1 MFETF
6 LFLKNMNGDIL
17 KFSKFLD
24 FYKETYAK
32 TSSEISKPHP
42 NDDEYEGSRE
52 LKPLVKSDFIML
64 DFDSMC
70 DDAKFYP
77 KRPKKLLNEP
87 STVDALY
94 YRVIDD
100 YKIELFLVEFK
111 SFYFNWDN
119 MYYFEKT
126 VEILLSNLSSFN
138 INDDLTYGLNRLNN
152 IKKSHGSTIEFSLRL
167 KPYESL
173 FVVLPKLYEEY
184 CEEMSIPLNDQ
195 IDLYDFFRSELC
207 DIKLIVVGK
216 KTGNTPKDYIGVL
229 GNRLDKQ
236 YKRLDFVKVL
246 IPHKHRLCLNDD
258 FDEFTHVL
266 EKYESRTIKSL
277 NYNSDL

>member
-1 MFETF
+1 
-6 LFLKNMNGDIL
+6 MNESIL
-17 KFSKFLD
+17 RFSEFLD
-24 FYKETYAK
+24 FYKEKYGK
-32 TSSEISKPHP
+32 TSSEISKPKP
-42 NDDEYEGSRE
+42 NEDEEIRGE

-77 KRPKKLLNEP
+77 KRPKKFLNEP
-87 STVDALY
+87 STVDAIY

-100 YKIELFLVEFK
+100 FKMELFLVEFK
-111 SFYFNWDN
+111 SFYFNWDT
-119 MYYFEKT
+119 MFYFDKT
-126 VEILLSNLSSFN
+126 VEILLNNLTSFN
-138 INDDLTYGLNRLNN
+138 INDNLTYGLNRLNN

-184 CEEMSIPLNDQ
+184 CEKMDISQDNQ
-195 IDLYDFFRSELC
+195 MNLYDFFKSELC
-207 DIKLIVVGK
+207 DIKLIIVGK

-236 YKRLDFVKVL
+236 YKRLDFVNVL
-246 IPHKHRLCLNDD
+246 VPHQHRLCLNDD
-258 FDEFTHVL
+258 FDKYTVDL
-266 EKYESRTIKSL
+266 EKYEPKTIKSL
-277 NYNSDL
+277 NYNCD